1 MILGCKEEGEK
12 RNIWCLGQYEQYLW
26 IVAQEREEEKRR
38 TGEKKH
44 RRSKY
49 LNAQNTIFL
58 LIHPIYSLSTLSINI
73 LSNTSTSSIRTPS
86 LTNNLKPKK
95 VLTNKWLI

>member
-1 MILGCKEEGEK
+1 MVFRAVWTIPVNSGARKRRKKEEKGRK
-12 RNIWCLGQYEQYLW
+12 N
-26 IVAQEREEEKRR
+26 
-38 TGEKKH
+38 

-73 LSNTSTSSIRTPS
+73 LFSTSTSSIRTPS

-95 VLTNKWLI
+95 VLTNKWLT